1 MLQSFPLPHSL
12 PKKNK
17 KHIIMHI
24 LNYNRSF
31 LLDTDSFSFIVFK
44 RLYHA
49 SFKLNIVSF
58 SRALPYGPLLNPL
71 RGSDCAHRLIVSCKT
86 QNFFSLL
93 MPWFHITFAMF
104 SLWYQ
109 LHVNDSQGYIM
120 QSI

>member
-1 MLQSFPLPHSL
+1 M
-12 PKKNK
+12 
-17 KHIIMHI
+17 HII
-24 LNYNRSF
+24 NYNRSF

-93 MPWFHITFAMF
+93 TPWFHILSPCLVSGTSFMSMTPRATLCKAF
-104 SLWYQ
+104 DQ
-109 LHVNDSQGYIM
+109 NFGSQKRKRIL
-120 QSI
+120 